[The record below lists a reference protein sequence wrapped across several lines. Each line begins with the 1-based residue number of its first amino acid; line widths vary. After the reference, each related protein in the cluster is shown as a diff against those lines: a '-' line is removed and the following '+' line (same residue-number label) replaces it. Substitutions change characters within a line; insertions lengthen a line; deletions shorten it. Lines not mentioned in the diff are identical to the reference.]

1 MEYTTIGESCSVV
14 SGGTPSRSKNEYWR
28 NGTIPWMKI
37 GNIKSKYVN
46 EYDELITEQGLNN
59 SSAKLLKKGT
69 ILYTIFA
76 TLGEV
81 GILDIEACTNQAIA
95 GININDPRITTDYLY
110 YYLKSKKDYVNN
122 IGRGVAQNNINLT
135 TLKKFEI
142 PLINVDKQLNI
153 VEILEKVERMIDL
166 KKKEIDDLDLL
177 IKARFVEMFGDS
189 VNNDKEWIRDSV
201 ERLCKEIYGGGTP
214 SKSHPEYYEDGE
226 IPWITSKDMKTD
238 ILIDSQIHINEDG
251 VSNSTARIVPKNSVI
266 MVIRSGILKHTL
278 PVAINA
284 VPITVN
290 QDLKVFIPGNRIVT
304 NFLAYQFKMMER
316 EILSGVRAVTADNI
330 EFDAL
335 KRRELIVPP
344 IELQQQFADFVQQV
358 DKSKFLCFHQKKI
371 REIFKIS
378 RKLIFSLKFY
388 SACRLWC
395 EIKQYTF
402 DTSNFMSNTLSN
414 MNHNFMWNFSNSC
427 CHNVNRAC
435 CTNNTAP
442 FKSTFTI
449 FNTSRLS
456 CFFRKYF
463 NEFSNN
469 DFSLSFWICN
479 AR

>member
-1 MEYTTIGESCSVV
+1 MKIKDFIDYEQ
-14 SGGTPSRSKNEYWR
+14 PNEYIIESDR
-28 NGTIPWMKI
+28 YNSKYSTPVLTAGQSFILGYTNESKGIYKKGPCIIFDDFTTSVHYVDFSFKVKSSAMKI
-37 GNIKSKYVN
+37 LTTKSNADLKYCYYLLLSLSKMPPNHKRQWISTTSEKNHFLPSIDKQISIVKQL
-46 EYDELITEQGLNN
+46 DLI
-59 SSAKLLKKGT
+59 SDT
-69 ILYTIFA
+69 IADY
-76 TLGEV
+76 
-81 GILDIEACTNQAIA
+81 TNQIE
-95 GININDPRITTDYLY
+95 
-110 YYLKSKKDYVNN
+110 
-122 IGRGVAQNNINLT
+122 NLDN
-135 TLKKFEI
+135 L
-142 PLINVDKQLNI
+142 V
-153 VEILEKVERMIDL
+153 
-166 KKKEIDDLDLL
+166 
-177 IKARFVEMFGDS
+177 KARFVEMFGDS

-214 SKSHPEYYEDGE
+214 SKSHPEYY
-226 IPWITSKDMKTD
+226 
-238 ILIDSQIHINEDG
+238 EDG